1 MKAKIHSY
9 MAVPLE
15 KVKELSFNRNK
26 VEKHIKTLSK
36 SINKIGVLR
45 TPVIAKTKAVTG
57 ITEYFTVDGQHLI
70 ESLKR
75 LNVEKVHAIVVETE
89 SVREI
94 VDMMAL
100 LNNVQQRW
108 TLINYVD
115 AYIGMGMHDY
125 FILKLHSNTNGF
137 GIHMSAAILN
147 GCKSSGRGIDVVRNG
162 QFKVVSSDAEELTA
176 NLQELCA
183 VTGVTGSKFQNAY
196 VDLFRSNSKTY
207 NHAKFM
213 KKVKANLGLFENIPH
228 DLMYCHMILR
238 KLFGAK

>member
-1 MKAKIHSY
+1 MKAKIHTY
-9 MAVPLE
+9 TAVPLE

-26 VEKHIKTLSK
+26 VEKHIKTLTK

-57 ITEYFTVDGQHLI
+57 STEYFIVDGQHLI

-108 TLINYVD
+108 TLMNYVD

-125 FILKLHSNTNGF
+125 FILKQHSQKNGF
-137 GIHMSAAILN
+137 GINMSASILN
-147 GCKSSGRGIDVVRNG
+147 GCKSTGRGTEVVRNG
-162 QFKVVSSDAEELTA
+162 QFKVSSSDAEELTA

-183 VTGVTGSKFQNAY
+183 ITGVVSTKFQSAY
-196 VDLFRSNSKTY
+196 MEVFRSNSKIY
-207 NHAKFM
+207 DHAKFM
-213 KKVKANLGLFENIPH
+213 KKIKANLSLFENMPH
-228 DLMYCHMILR
+228 DTAYCHALLS
-238 KLFGAK
+238 KVFNAK